1 MLSMILR
8 GGTGK
13 GNKAQ
18 VIGMFRENIGVGG
31 GFEGVEDWIFLEGE
45 NFVLGIPW
53 NVCWLSNDHIVS
65 GHEFLGEYFEVTVCP
80 PVVVPE
86 VLVFGVLVG
95 EVLLPKL
102 EIGKYLP
109 IKDMVMIEDSSW
121 RVHSCEDEKPEG
133 VNFALRQVNFGL
145 ELKLKVDVTIEWLLV

>member
-1 MLSMILR
+1 M
-8 GGTGK
+8 
-13 GNKAQ
+13 
-18 VIGMFRENIGVGG
+18 
-31 GFEGVEDWIFLEGE
+31 
-45 NFVLGIPW
+45 
-53 NVCWLSNDHIVS
+53 
-65 GHEFLGEYFEVTVCP
+65 
-80 PVVVPE
+80 
-86 VLVFGVLVG
+86 G

-145 ELKLKVDVTIEWLLV
+145 ELKLKVDATIEGLLV